1 MRDKRPNF
9 GKSTANREESR
20 TFANC
25 HNRIMPTVTSKY
37 GQQPH

>member
-20 TFANC
+20 NLPRDICQGTLIL
-25 HNRIMPTVTSKY
+25 HSDKIY
-37 GQQPH
+37 Q